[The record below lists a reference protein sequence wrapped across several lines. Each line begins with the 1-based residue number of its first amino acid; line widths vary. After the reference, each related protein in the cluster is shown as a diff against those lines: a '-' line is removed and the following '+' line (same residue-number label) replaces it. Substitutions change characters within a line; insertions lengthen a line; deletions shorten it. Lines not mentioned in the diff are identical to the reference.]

1 MPHFYV
7 KPKDI
12 VSDKFK
18 ISGEEAHHIIRVLRF
33 KKGQE
38 INLFDGSGQIYIGKI
53 EEILKDELKGA
64 IINKKEGKI
73 PKIRVNLYQSI
84 PKGERFDWLIEKAAE
99 LGVKKI
105 IPIYTERSIV
115 KNISASKLE
124 RWQRISLG
132 ACEQS
137 NRADIMAVS
146 APLDLTEALK
156 VLPLNSVSIIPW
168 ESENIKTFEDIVK
181 PNKLPDEINIFI
193 GPEGGFSNK
202 EIEIAVSKKAI
213 PVTLGPRILRVET
226 AGLLSV
232 VLAMNLAGEYNGSK

>member
-12 VSDKFK
+12 VGGQFR
-18 ISGEEAHHIIRVLRF
+18 ISGEEAHHIIRVLRY

-38 INLFDGSGQIYIGKI
+38 INLFDGSGQIYMGKI
-53 EEILKDELKGA
+53 EEILKDELKGT

-73 PKIRVNLYQSI
+73 PKIRINLYQSI
-84 PKGERFDWLIEKAAE
+84 PKGERFDWLIEKSAE
-99 LGVKKI
+99 LGVKRV
-105 IPIYTERSIV
+105 IPIYTERSV
-115 KNISASKLE
+115 VRNISVSKIG

-137 NRADIMAVS
+137 NRADIMDVS

-156 VLPLNSVSIIPW
+156 GLPLNSTSIIPW
-168 ESENIKTFEDIVK
+168 ESENIKTFEDIINA
-181 PNKLPDEINIFI
+181 NKLPEEVNIFI
-193 GPEGGFSNK
+193 GPEGGFSNR
-202 EIEIAVSKKAI
+202 EIEIAVSKNVI

-232 VLAMNLAGEYNGSK
+232 VLVMNLAGEYNGSR